1 MSVFLCGHLPR
12 GLAEFP
18 SKFLPA
24 QAGPACAG
32 SSTWWSFRLASVLA
46 VAVTPWSHEILPQ
59 RGFPSAGQKIGP
71 RQLGEQIGLTN
82 PNCFLTCRSGLV
94 TNISRQVCTLGVDVI

>member
-24 QAGPACAG
+24 QAGPAGAG
-32 SSTWWSFRLASVLA
+32 SSTWWSFRLASVSA
-46 VAVTPWSHEILPQ
+46 VAVTPGLMRFCLKEGSPLPAKKLA
-59 RGFPSAGQKIGP
+59 RGSSGN
-71 RQLGEQIGLTN
+71 RLVSQIPTV
-82 PNCFLTCRSGLV
+82 S
-94 TNISRQVCTLGVDVI
+94 